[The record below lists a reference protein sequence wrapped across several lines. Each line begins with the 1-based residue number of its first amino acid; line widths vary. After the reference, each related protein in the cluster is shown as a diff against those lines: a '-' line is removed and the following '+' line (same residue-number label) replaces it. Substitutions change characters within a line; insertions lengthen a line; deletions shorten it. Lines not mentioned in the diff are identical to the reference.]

1 MEKEYSLLW
10 LVTRT
15 LRIYL
20 RILSF
25 LIFIYNASSASIIT
39 QRLTD
44 EKRNTFISFFRNIST
59 DLKSNKREM
68 EEK

>member
-25 LIFIYNASSASIIT
+25 LIFIYDASSASIIT

-44 EKRNTFISFFRNIST
+44 EKLNIFISFLRNVST
-59 DLKSNKREM
+59 DLTSNKREM
-68 EEK
+68 EEE

>member
-25 LIFIYNASSASIIT
+25 LIFIYDASSASIIT

-44 EKRNTFISFFRNIST
+44 EKLNTFISFLRNVST
-59 DLKSNKREM
+59 DLTSNKREM
-68 EEK
+68 EEE